1 MNRLKNVRFL
11 INDLRDLAVKE
22 IIDDFG
28 NIKANTPNLKKG
40 IYFY

>member
-1 MNRLKNVRFL
+1 MNIEKNFRFL

-22 IIDDFG
+22 ITDDFG
-28 NIKANTPNLKKG
+28 NIKANTPNLNKG